1 MLMSTCTIRKI
12 LLAPYSFLHWP
23 GFFFIMRQKL
33 QTKSASVLKR
43 NFLIVRIRLDASDQ
57 EHFLVF
63 FICHSSVSIRTKFK
77 PQAPPSTHTHTVVV
91 DMKL

>member
-23 GFFFIMRQKL
+23 GGFFIMRSKL

-43 NFLIVRIRLDASDQ
+43 NFLIVRIRLHASDQ

-63 FICHSSVSIRTKFK
+63 LFVTQMLASELNLNLR
-77 PQAPPSTHTHTVVV
+77 PLLPHTHTVVV